1 MKCAAFPVGHDDRSG
16 PMSARLSRRLDY
28 PDAVVIGVAA
38 MVGAGV
44 FAAFGPAAAAAG
56 PWLLVGLVLASL
68 VAYANA
74 MSTAALAAR
83 MPTSGGN
90 YSFAGQMISPLWGW
104 IAGWAFLVGKTASCA
119 AMALTFGTY
128 VYAPLARPLA
138 VAVLIAVTLVNHYG
152 IAKTAFATRAAL
164 AFVLLSLTV
173 VVVSGFTAGADRAT
187 NPGRPFEV
195 LGVMESAGILFFAF
209 AGYARLATLGE
220 EVKNPERTI
229 PRAVRLA
236 LAITLA
242 IYVLVALAGLWAI
255 GWQGLATSQAP
266 LQAVVQ
272 AGPFA
277 VVSGLVTAGAAVATA
292 GVLLSL
298 TAGMGRTAF
307 AMARQGD
314 LPHQLSQV
322 SQRHQ
327 VPQLA
332 GLTVGV
338 VVIVLVLFADLRGA
352 IAVSSFAVLAYYA
365 VGHAAAWRL
374 DGSGGRLRRLIAVCG
389 CVGCVLL
396 AFTLP
401 LTSVAIALGFLGL
414 GVLLFGLRHRL
425 SPP

>member
-187 NPGRPFEV
+187 SPGRPFEV